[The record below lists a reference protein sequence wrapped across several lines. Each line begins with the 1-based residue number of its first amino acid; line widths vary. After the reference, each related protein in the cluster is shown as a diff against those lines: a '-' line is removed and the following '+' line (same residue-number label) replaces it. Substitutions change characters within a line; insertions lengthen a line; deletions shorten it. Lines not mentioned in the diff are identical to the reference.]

1 MYLSSYIWPCH
12 SISHLCCMQLHK
24 SLTKSMWLIW
34 IIYIY
39 IYENYL
45 LGREWKTYNWW
56 NDVVKLLKLEILLK
70 LLYDK
75 SKVPNSNSGDVV
87 LKVKSISIL
96 PLMLLVLKF
105 LNIFPTITEAQI
117 NLNINIFLSQVA
129 KIKPKLRLAAMVQ
142 ILNV

>member
-1 MYLSSYIWPCH
+1 
-12 SISHLCCMQLHK
+12 
-24 SLTKSMWLIW
+24 MWLIC
-34 IIYIY
+34 IIY

-45 LGREWKTYNWW
+45 LGRERKTYNWW
-56 NDVVKLLKLEILLK
+56 NDVGKLLKLEILLK

-75 SKVPNSNSGDVV
+75 SKIPNSNGDVV
-87 LKVKSISIL
+87 LKIKSISIL

-129 KIKPKLRLAAMVQ
+129 KINPKLRLAAMVQ